1 MGGFAMCQ
9 AIVIT
14 PPPPFECSSSLDCTL
29 PATIGERPDWQWN
42 ILYEPGS
49 SYDFFFLNLSGQ

>member
-14 PPPPFECSSSLDCTL
+14 PPPLLSSALAAWTALCL
-29 PATIGERPDWQWN
+29 PPLVNDQTGNGTFYMNQAPLMIF
-42 ILYEPGS
+42 S
-49 SYDFFFLNLSGQ
+49 F